1 MWYGI
6 LVIALLGVGAVLWMH
21 RLDNIGTD
29 RTPPYGGGGIATDG
43 SDADGARTDEPDMMC

>member
-1 MWYGI
+1 MWYGM

-43 SDADGARTDEPDMMC
+43 SDADGARTDEPDEMC